1 MEGDGGSSVTLIFYK
16 IGDAWYREPLLN
28 VIAAAA
34 QMSQLTHVEIAI
46 GECQRQDGAMTNVAR
61 IFNDRVGAV
70 RKRIHSNRAPVLALA
85 SSSTRTPALGAA
97 AQELIARTGRSP
109 HYSYLSLGCS
119 KQAERAMLAYARK
132 AVGKPFSAMAMARS
146 VLWPRQ
152 TNHESFFC
160 AELVAAILRE
170 GGLLDRNSNPGAATP
185 QSLYELYKGRAA
197 STANPHTL
205 HTLQAM
211 MQQQQQQQALMA
223 SGVSAGLASALA
235 AAPVGPHQTAAHA
248 APACP
253 HPHAA
258 HPAHPAHP
266 AHAVSLARAVG
277 AHVGGSLVR
286 PAAAHQ
292 PHQPHQSQQPQQPQQ
307 QRLQSTPRPTP
318 QLSNCHGPPP
328 AGCAN
333 LANALAVAGVVDHHY
348 GHPHAP
354 VHMQH
359 SGGGAAVTG
368 SGSQRPFHGRHESPP
383 RQRFRPLGANGSVS
397 ATGLGRAT
405 CAHFQEQPLHLGL
418 TLDSLNFGR
427 R

>member
-1 MEGDGGSSVTLIFYK
+1 MQDDGGSSVTLIFYK
-16 IGDAWYREPLLN
+16 IGEEWYREPLLN

-46 GECQRQDGAMTNVAR
+46 GECQRHDGAMQNVAR
-61 IFNDRVGAV
+61 IFNDRVGA
-70 RKRIHSNRAPVLALA
+70 
-85 SSSTRTPALGAA
+85 
-97 AQELIARTGRSP
+97 ELIARTGRSP

-132 AVGKPFSAMAMARS
+132 AVGKPFSATAMARS
-146 VLWPRQ
+146 LLWPRQ
-152 TNHESFFC
+152 TDHESYFC

-205 HTLQAM
+205 HTLQV
-211 MQQQQQQQALMA
+211 MQQQQQQQQTLVA

-235 AAPVGPHQTAAHA
+235 TAPVP
-248 APACP
+248 PA
-253 HPHAA
+253 
-258 HPAHPAHP
+258 P
-266 AHAVSLARAVG
+266 AHAHASHAQLQL
-277 AHVGGSLVR
+277 AHVGGSLAR
-286 PAAAHQ
+286 PAAAA
-292 PHQPHQSQQPQQPQQ
+292 PSPFPLAQQQAQQQ

-318 QLSNCHGPPP
+318 LLANCHGPPP

-333 LANALAVAGVVDHHY
+333 LANALAVAGVVDRHAHAHALHH
-348 GHPHAP
+348 HH
-354 VHMQH
+354 H
-359 SGGGAAVTG
+359 GGAAVTG
-368 SGSQRPFHGRHESPP
+368 SHSQRPFHGRHESPP

-397 ATGLGRAT
+397 ASGLGRAA
-405 CAHFQEQPLHLGL
+405 CAQFHEPAPHLGL

-427 R
+427 K